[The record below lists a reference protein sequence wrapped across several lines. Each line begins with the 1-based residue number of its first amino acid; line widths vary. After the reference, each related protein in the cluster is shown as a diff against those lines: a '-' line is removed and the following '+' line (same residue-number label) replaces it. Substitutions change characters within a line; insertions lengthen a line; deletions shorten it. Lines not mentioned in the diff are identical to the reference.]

1 MLDGTCPICG
11 QTIPNSLHTMRLH
24 YPDGQTSGF
33 RARGLDSTCAGSGK
47 RNSAYVTPPLGS
59 GVRVPLAHF
68 R

>member
-11 QTIPNSLHTMRLH
+11 QTVPDSDRAMRLH

-33 RARGLDSTCAGSGK
+33 RERGLDGLCTGSGK
-47 RNSAYVTPPLGS
+47 RNPAYVTPPLGD